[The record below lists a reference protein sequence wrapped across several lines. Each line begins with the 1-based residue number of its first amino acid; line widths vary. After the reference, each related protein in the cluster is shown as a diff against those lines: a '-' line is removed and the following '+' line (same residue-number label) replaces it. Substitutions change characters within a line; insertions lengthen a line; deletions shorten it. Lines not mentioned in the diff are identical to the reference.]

1 MECRSF
7 LKFCFFSVISFLLW
21 FYYFTSY
28 NVTFLSSESRD
39 PLKPTTKCIHW
50 RRSSDVCLVYR
61 LYSCL
66 FVHELK
72 NCVCRRFLSLLW
84 PFVSSKPSSVPS
96 FFIYIYTLSPNKV
109 IMCILIWLRLN
120 VWVEMVIWN
129 CKICV
134 IIGSFHLV
142 FFVRLFVLIFFDR
155 FRCGFDAMQWP
166 VRSFSAFIHTI
177 RWVFSL
183 NIPLGN
189 IFPLSLLFFLSKPSL
204 D

>member
-1 MECRSF
+1 M
-7 LKFCFFSVISFLLW
+7 
-21 FYYFTSY
+21 
-28 NVTFLSSESRD
+28 
-39 PLKPTTKCIHW
+39 
-50 RRSSDVCLVYR
+50 
-61 LYSCL
+61 
-66 FVHELK
+66 
-72 NCVCRRFLSLLW
+72 
-84 PFVSSKPSSVPS
+84 SSKTVYVGDFLVCCGLLYRANHPQCLL

-142 FFVRLFVLIFFDR
+142 FFVRLFVLIFVDR

-189 IFPLSLLFFLSKPSL
+189 IFPLSLLFFFI
-204 D
+204 